1 MIAIVKK
8 QVYIKLV
15 GDRYMN
21 KLIGLFIIVVT
32 SVVMISSAS
41 NVVFA
46 VSDDDTLVVAQYG
59 PHRYNAYEST
69 LNGTDI
75 MFTESHDNGMNFSNP
90 INLTSLIQSQQLV
103 VNSVEP
109 QIGAYGDYVYLI
121 WISEFAS
128 GIANLFYTYSA
139 DGGTTFDNATNI
151 SFEEGNEGIS
161 VQQAILDVN
170 PINGTVYIAYLLQ
183 DGTVVP
189 CRVKCDSGDEY
200 TEIDSG

>member
-1 MIAIVKK
+1 MLHIVKI

-15 GDRYMN
+15 GNRYMN
-21 KLIGLFIIVVT
+21 KLIGLFLIIIS
-32 SVVMISSAS
+32 SVVLISSTT

-59 PHRYNAYEST
+59 PHRYNVYENT

-90 INLTSLIQSQQLV
+90 INLSSLIQSQQLV

-109 QIGAYGDYVYLI
+109 QVGAYGDYVYLI

-139 DGGTTFDNATNI
+139 DGGITFDNATNI
-151 SFEEGNEGIS
+151 SLEEENEGKS
-161 VQQAILDVN
+161 VQQAVLDVN

-200 TEIDSG
+200 TAIESG